1 MFNRKVLLM
10 ALLAVVLLGSF
21 MGGGVELIKKGDG
34 RKQDA
39 EFSMRHK
46 RKPRKQ
52 VSAVKPG
59 FDTTTYQASL
69 HSSVN
74 QVTGWTLGTDP
85 NALQATAV
93 DQKPRHGGH
102 KPRTAKDAS
111 VPYELA
117 GGAKVIDPAGRL
129 G

>member
-21 MGGGVELIKKGDG
+21 MGGWVELIKKCDG
-34 RKQDA
+34 SKQDA
-39 EFSMRHK
+39 QISLRHK
-46 RKPRKQ
+46 RKPRNQ
-52 VSAVKPG
+52 VGAVMPG
-59 FDTTTYQASL
+59 FDPTTHQASL

-74 QVTGWTLGTDP
+74 HVAGWTLGTDP
-85 NALQATAV
+85 NALQAKAV
-93 DQKPRHGGH
+93 DQKHRHGGH